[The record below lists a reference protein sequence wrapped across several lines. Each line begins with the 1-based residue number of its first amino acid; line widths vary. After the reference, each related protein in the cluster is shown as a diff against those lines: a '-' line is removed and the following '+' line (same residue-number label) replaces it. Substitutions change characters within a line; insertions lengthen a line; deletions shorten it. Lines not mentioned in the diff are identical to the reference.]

1 MFLCFHADG
10 LPVEQP
16 SEFHLVIN
24 IKAAKVRGLA
34 ISQTLVLRAD
44 EVMQ

>member
-1 MFLCFHADG
+1 MFLCFDADG

-16 SEFHLVIN
+16 SEFDLAIN
-24 IKAAKVRGLA
+24 IKTAKVRSLA
-34 ISQTLVLRAD
+34 ISQTMVLRAD